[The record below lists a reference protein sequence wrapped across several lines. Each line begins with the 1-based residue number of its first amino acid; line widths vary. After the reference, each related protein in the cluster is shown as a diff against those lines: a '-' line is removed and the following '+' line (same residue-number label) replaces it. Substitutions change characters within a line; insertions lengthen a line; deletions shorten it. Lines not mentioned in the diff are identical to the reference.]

1 MWSKSVMGWI
11 WTMEFLCMLRSWF
24 FVIFFPTAEHFS
36 GRTDVQCLHRWQK
49 VLNPELVKGPWTKE
63 VSLTILS
70 LSLWNLFLLLWLDI
84 VLVDVDDVVMPVYNV
99 LDSLISSLSG
109 GWLHNWDGSEK
120 WLQELVC
127 HCKVFAWSNREAMS
141 GEVTRLIRLSWLMHY
156 VPDPDNKKVY

>member
-1 MWSKSVMGWI
+1 MIEVKNEDEEWN
-11 WTMEFLCMLRSWF
+11 LRSPDG
-24 FVIFFPTAEHFS
+24 VTIASSSSISNSSCDNATPRSNPLHGRTSGPTRRSTKGGWTEEEDDLLTAAVKKYNAKNWKRIAEHFS

-70 LSLWNLFLLLWLDI
+70 LSLWNFFLLLWLDI

-109 GWLHNWDGSEK
+109 G
-120 WLQELVC
+120 
-127 HCKVFAWSNREAMS
+127 
-141 GEVTRLIRLSWLMHY
+141 
-156 VPDPDNKKVY
+156 